1 MENIKESLN
10 RKKLWKPIAFS
21 CVDWIITYNNTNPQ
35 MSRLVYFFVRSSFSI
50 YTILLFEL
58 IFVRLRKQRRI
69 KDWGKH
75 IEHIEIRYVL

>member
-1 MENIKESLN
+1 
-10 RKKLWKPIAFS
+10 
-21 CVDWIITYNNTNPQ
+21 

>member
-1 MENIKESLN
+1 
-10 RKKLWKPIAFS
+10 
-21 CVDWIITYNNTNPQ
+21 

-75 IEHIEIRYVL
+75 IEHIELYNIDT